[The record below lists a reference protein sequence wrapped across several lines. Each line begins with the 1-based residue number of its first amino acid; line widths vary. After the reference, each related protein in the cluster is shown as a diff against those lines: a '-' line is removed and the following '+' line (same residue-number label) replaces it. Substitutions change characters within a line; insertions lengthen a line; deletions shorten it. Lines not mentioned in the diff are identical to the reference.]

1 MKSKVKIFLSTGSL
15 FRTDIQEKKTRI
27 KHIQRCDH
35 MPKNIFIEDI
45 MVRDVACATLPGSRD
60 EVLKILKNKH
70 ISGVPVLK
78 DSKVVGIVTRTNL
91 LQNPEE
97 EQLALLMTRDP
108 ITIPPGSDLQTAAR
122 LLLKHGIRRLPVVD
136 DGKLVGLITVAD
148 LVGAIAD
155 MNIDIPIKD
164 YVEKEVVAIYSE
176 TPLPVVARIMELAAV
191 KAVPVLD
198 ANLELVGIISDRDII
213 AASIIE
219 DSVEMSD
226 MSSGLDDDAWT
237 WESMRDTMSIY
248 YSVSR
253 IKVPNLIGRD
263 VMIKEPI
270 TATYIS
276 SVSDCARKMKRNR
289 IDQIPII
296 NSNRKL
302 QGLLRDHDL
311 LKPLIEME

>member
-1 MKSKVKIFLSTGSL
+1 
-15 FRTDIQEKKTRI
+15 
-27 KHIQRCDH
+27 

-45 MVRDVACATLPGSRD
+45 MVRDVASATLPGSRD

-108 ITIPPGSDLQTAAR
+108 ITISPGSDLQTAAR

-136 DGKLVGLITVAD
+136 NGKLVGLVTVAD
-148 LVGAIAD
+148 VVGTIAD

-176 TPLPVVARIMELAAV
+176 TPLPVAARIMELAAV

-213 AASIIE
+213 AASVIE

-237 WESMRDTMSIY
+237 WESMRDTLSIY

-263 VMIKEPI
+263 IMIKEPI
-270 TATYIS
+270 TAT

>member
-1 MKSKVKIFLSTGSL
+1 MYKGV
-15 FRTDIQEKKTRI
+15 DY
-27 KHIQRCDH
+27 

-78 DSKVVGIVTRTNL
+78 DSRVVGIVTRTNL

-97 EQLALLMTRDP
+97 EQLALLMTRGA
-108 ITIPPGSDLQTAAR
+108 ITITPGADLQTAAR
-122 LLLKHGIRRLPVVD
+122 LLLEHGIRRLPVVN
-136 DGKLVGLITVAD
+136 DGKLVGLVTVAD
-148 LVGAIAD
+148 IVGAIAD

-164 YVEKEVVAIYSE
+164 YVEKQVVTIYSE
-176 TPLPVVARIMELAAV
+176 TPLPVAARIMELAGV
-191 KAVPVLD
+191 KAVPILD
-198 ANLELVGIISDRDII
+198 ASLELVGIISDRDVI
-213 AASIIE
+213 AASVIE

-253 IKVPNLIGRD
+253 IKVPDLLGSDI
-263 VMIKEPI
+263 MIKEPI
-270 TATYIS
+270 TATYIAS
-276 SVSDCARKMKRNR
+276 ISDCARKMKRNR
-289 IDQIPII
+289 IDQIPVI

-311 LKPLIEME
+311 LKPLIEIE

>member
-1 MKSKVKIFLSTGSL
+1 
-15 FRTDIQEKKTRI
+15 
-27 KHIQRCDH
+27 

-45 MVRDVACATLPGSRD
+45 MVRDVASATLPGSRD

-108 ITIPPGSDLQTAAR
+108 INISPGSDLQTAAR
-122 LLLKHGIRRLPVVD
+122 LLVEHGIRRLPVVD
-136 DGKLVGLITVAD
+136 NGKLVGLVTVAD
-148 LVGAIAD
+148 VIGTIAD

-176 TPLPVVARIMELAAV
+176 TPLPVVARIMELAGV

-198 ANLELVGIISDRDII
+198 ENLELVGIISDRDVI
-213 AASIIE
+213 AASVIE

-226 MSSGLDDDAWT
+226 MSAGLDDDAWT

-253 IKVPNLIGRD
+253 IKVPDLIGRD
-263 VMIKEPI
+263 VMIREPI

-302 QGLLRDHDL
+302 QGLLRDYDL
-311 LKPLIEME
+311 LKPLIDSE

>member
-1 MKSKVKIFLSTGSL
+1 
-15 FRTDIQEKKTRI
+15 
-27 KHIQRCDH
+27 
-35 MPKNIFIEDI
+35 MPKSIFIEDI
-45 MVRDVACATLPGSRD
+45 MVRDVAGVTLPGSRD

-97 EQLALLMTRDP
+97 EQLALLMTRNP
-108 ITIPPGSDLQTAAR
+108 ITISPGSDLQTAAR
-122 LLLKHGIRRLPVVD
+122 LLLENHIRRLPVVD
-136 DGKLVGLITVAD
+136 EGKLVGLVTVAD
-148 LVGAIAD
+148 VVGTIAD

-164 YVEKEVVAIYSE
+164 YVEKEVVAIYSQ
-176 TPLPVVARIMELAAV
+176 TPLPVVARIMELAGV

-198 ANLELVGIISDRDII
+198 SNLELVGIISDRDII
-213 AASIIE
+213 AASTIE
-219 DSVEMSD
+219 DSVEVSD
-226 MSSGLDDDAWT
+226 MSAGSDDDAWT

-253 IKVPNLIGRD
+253 IKVPNLIGND
-263 VMIKEPI
+263 IMIREPI
-270 TATYIS
+270 TATYIT
-276 SVSDCARKMKRNR
+276 SVSDCARKMKRSR
-289 IDQIPII
+289 IDQVPII

-311 LKPLIEME
+311 LKPLIDSE

>member
-1 MKSKVKIFLSTGSL
+1 
-15 FRTDIQEKKTRI
+15 
-27 KHIQRCDH
+27 
-35 MPKNIFIEDI
+35 MPKSIFIEDI
-45 MVRDVACATLPGSRD
+45 MVRDVASVTLPGSRD

-97 EQLALLMTRDP
+97 EQLALLMTRNP
-108 ITIPPGSDLQTAAR
+108 VTISPGSDLPTAAR
-122 LLLKHGIRRLPVVD
+122 LLLENRIRRLPVVD
-136 DGKLVGLITVAD
+136 EGKLVGLVTVAD
-148 LVGAIAD
+148 VVGTIAD

-164 YVEKEVVAIYSE
+164 YVEKEVVAIYSQ
-176 TPLPVVARIMELAAV
+176 TPLPVVARIMELAGV

-198 ANLELVGIISDRDII
+198 SNLELVGIISDRDVIS
-213 AASIIE
+213 ASTIE

-226 MSSGLDDDAWT
+226 MSAGSDDDAWT

-253 IKVPNLIGRD
+253 IKVPNLIGND
-263 VMIKEPI
+263 IMIREPI
-270 TATYIS
+270 TATYIT
-276 SVSDCARKMKRNR
+276 SVSDCARKMKRSR
-289 IDQIPII
+289 IDQVPII

-311 LKPLIEME
+311 LKPLIDSE

>member
-1 MKSKVKIFLSTGSL
+1 
-15 FRTDIQEKKTRI
+15 
-27 KHIQRCDH
+27 

-45 MVRDVACATLPGSRD
+45 MVRDVASATLPGSRD
-60 EVLKILKNKH
+60 EILKVLKNKH
-70 ISGVPVLK
+70 ISGVPVIK
-78 DSKVVGIVTRTNL
+78 ESKVVGIVTRTNL

-97 EQLALLMTRDP
+97 EQLALLMTRNP
-108 ITIPPGSDLQTAAR
+108 ITISPGSTIQAAAR
-122 LLLKHGIRRLPVVD
+122 LLIEHRIRRLPVVD
-136 DGKLVGLITVAD
+136 EGKLVGLVTVAD
-148 LVGAIAD
+148 VVATIAD

-164 YVEKEVVAIYSE
+164 YVEKDVVAIYNE
-176 TPLPVVARIMELAAV
+176 TPLPVVARIMELAGV

-198 ANLELVGIISDRDII
+198 ASLELVGIISDRDVIS
-213 AASIIE
+213 ASIIE

-226 MSSGLDDDAWT
+226 MSAGLDDDAWT

-253 IKVPNLIGRD
+253 IKVPNLIASD
-263 VMIKEPI
+263 IMISEPI

-289 IDQIPII
+289 IDQVPII

-311 LKPLIEME
+311 LKPLVEME

>member
-1 MKSKVKIFLSTGSL
+1 
-15 FRTDIQEKKTRI
+15 
-27 KHIQRCDH
+27 

-78 DSKVVGIVTRTNL
+78 DSRVVGIVTRTNL

-97 EQLALLMTRDP
+97 EQLALLMTRGA
-108 ITIPPGSDLQTAAR
+108 ITIAPGADLQTAAR
-122 LLLKHGIRRLPVVD
+122 LLLEHGIRRLPVVN
-136 DGKLVGLITVAD
+136 DGKLVGLVTVAD
-148 LVGAIAD
+148 VVGAIAD

-164 YVEKEVVAIYSE
+164 YVEKQVVTIYSE
-176 TPLPVVARIMELAAV
+176 TPLPVAARIMELAGV
-191 KAVPVLD
+191 KAVPILD
-198 ANLELVGIISDRDII
+198 ASLELVGIISDRDVI
-213 AASIIE
+213 AASVIE

-253 IKVPNLIGRD
+253 IKVPNLLGSDI
-263 VMIKEPI
+263 MIKEPI
-270 TATYIS
+270 TATYIA

-289 IDQIPII
+289 IDQIPVI

-311 LKPLIEME
+311 LKPLIEIE

>member
-1 MKSKVKIFLSTGSL
+1 
-15 FRTDIQEKKTRI
+15 
-27 KHIQRCDH
+27 

-45 MVRDVACATLPGSRD
+45 MVRDVASATLPGSRD

-78 DSKVVGIVTRTNL
+78 DSKLVGIVTRTNL
-91 LQNPEE
+91 LQKPEE

-108 ITIPPGSDLQTAAR
+108 ISISPGSDLQTAAR
-122 LLLKHGIRRLPVVD
+122 LLLENNIRRLPVVD
-136 DGKLVGLITVAD
+136 NGKLVGLVTVAD
-148 LVGAIAD
+148 VVGTIAD

-164 YVEKEVVAIYSE
+164 YVEEEVVAIYSE
-176 TPLPVVARIMELAAV
+176 TPLPVVARIMELSGV

-198 ANLELVGIISDRDII
+198 ANLELVGIISDRDVIS
-213 AASIIE
+213 ASIIE

-226 MSSGLDDDAWT
+226 MSAGQDDDAWT

-253 IKVPNLIGRD
+253 IKVPNMIASD
-263 VMIKEPI
+263 IMIKEPI
-270 TATYIS
+270 TATYIA

-302 QGLLRDHDL
+302 QGLLRDYDL
-311 LKPLIEME
+311 LKPLIDSQ

>member
-1 MKSKVKIFLSTGSL
+1 
-15 FRTDIQEKKTRI
+15 
-27 KHIQRCDH
+27 

-108 ITIPPGSDLQTAAR
+108 ITISPGSDLQTAAR
-122 LLLKHGIRRLPVVD
+122 LLIQHGIRRLPVVD
-136 DGKLVGLITVAD
+136 DGKLVGLVTVAD
-148 LVGAIAD
+148 VVGAIAD
-155 MNIDIPIKD
+155 MSIDTPIKD
-164 YVEKEVVAIYSE
+164 FVEKEVVAIYSE

-198 ANLELVGIISDRDII
+198 AALELIGIISDRDII
-213 AASIIE
+213 SASIIE

-226 MSSGLDDDAWT
+226 MSAGQDDDAWT

-253 IKVPNLIGRD
+253 IKVPNLIGSD
-263 VMIKEPI
+263 IMIREPI
-270 TATYIS
+270 TATYIAS
-276 SVSDCARKMKRNR
+276 ISDCARKMKRNR

-311 LKPLIEME
+311 LKPLIES

>member
-1 MKSKVKIFLSTGSL
+1 
-15 FRTDIQEKKTRI
+15 
-27 KHIQRCDH
+27 

-108 ITIPPGSDLQTAAR
+108 ITIPPGSNLQTAAR

-136 DGKLVGLITVAD
+136 DGKLVGLVTVAD

>member
-1 MKSKVKIFLSTGSL
+1 
-15 FRTDIQEKKTRI
+15 
-27 KHIQRCDH
+27 
-35 MPKNIFIEDI
+35 MPKSIFIEDI
-45 MVRDVACATLPGSRD
+45 MVRDVAGVTLPGSRD

-97 EQLALLMTRDP
+97 EQLALLMTRNP
-108 ITIPPGSDLQTAAR
+108 VTISPGSDLQTAAR
-122 LLLKHGIRRLPVVD
+122 LLLENHIRRLPVVD
-136 DGKLVGLITVAD
+136 EGKLVGLVTVAD
-148 LVGAIAD
+148 VVGTIAD

-164 YVEKEVVAIYSE
+164 YVEKEVVAIYSQ
-176 TPLPVVARIMELAAV
+176 TPLPVVARIMELAGV

-198 ANLELVGIISDRDII
+198 SNLELVGIISDRDVIS
-213 AASIIE
+213 ASTIE

-226 MSSGLDDDAWT
+226 MSAGSDDDAWT

-253 IKVPNLIGRD
+253 IKVPNLIGSD
-263 VMIKEPI
+263 IMIREPI
-270 TATYIS
+270 TATYIT
-276 SVSDCARKMKRNR
+276 SVSDCARKMKRSR
-289 IDQIPII
+289 IDQVPII

-311 LKPLIEME
+311 LKPLIDTE

>member
-1 MKSKVKIFLSTGSL
+1 
-15 FRTDIQEKKTRI
+15 
-27 KHIQRCDH
+27 

-45 MVRDVACATLPGSRD
+45 MVRDVASSTLPGSRD
-60 EVLKILKNKH
+60 EILKVLKNKH
-70 ISGVPVLK
+70 ISGVPVIK

-97 EQLALLMTRDP
+97 EQLALLMTRNP
-108 ITIPPGSDLQTAAR
+108 ITISPESALKTAAH
-122 LLLKHGIRRLPVVD
+122 LLLEHRIRRLPVVD
-136 DGKLVGLITVAD
+136 EGKLVGLVTVAD
-148 LVGAIAD
+148 VVATIAD

-164 YVEKEVVAIYSE
+164 YVEKNVVAIYNE
-176 TPLPVVARIMELAAV
+176 TPLPVVARIMELAGV

-198 ANLELVGIISDRDII
+198 ANLELVGIISDRDVIS
-213 AASIIE
+213 ASIIE

-226 MSSGLDDDAWT
+226 MSAGLDDDAWT

-253 IKVPNLIGRD
+253 IKVPN
-263 VMIKEPI
+263 MIASDIMISEPI
-270 TATYIS
+270 TATYIA

-311 LKPLIEME
+311 LKPLVEME

>member
-1 MKSKVKIFLSTGSL
+1 
-15 FRTDIQEKKTRI
+15 
-27 KHIQRCDH
+27 

-78 DSKVVGIVTRTNL
+78 DSRVVGIVTRTNL

-97 EQLALLMTRDP
+97 EQLALLMTRGA
-108 ITIPPGSDLQTAAR
+108 ITITPEADLQTAAR
-122 LLLKHGIRRLPVVD
+122 LLLEHGIRRLPVVN
-136 DGKLVGLITVAD
+136 DGKLVGLVTVAD
-148 LVGAIAD
+148 VVGAIAD

-164 YVEKEVVAIYSE
+164 YVEKQVVTIYSE
-176 TPLPVVARIMELAAV
+176 TPLPVAARIMELAGV
-191 KAVPVLD
+191 KAVPILD
-198 ANLELVGIISDRDII
+198 ASLELVGIISDRDVI
-213 AASIIE
+213 AASVIE

-253 IKVPNLIGRD
+253 IKVPNLLGSDI
-263 VMIKEPI
+263 MIKEPI
-270 TATYIS
+270 TATYIA

-289 IDQIPII
+289 IDQIPVI

-311 LKPLIEME
+311 LKPLIEIE

>member
-1 MKSKVKIFLSTGSL
+1 
-15 FRTDIQEKKTRI
+15 
-27 KHIQRCDH
+27 

-91 LQNPEE
+91 LQKPEE

-108 ITIPPGSDLQTAAR
+108 ITISPGSDLQTAAR
-122 LLLKHGIRRLPVVD
+122 LLLENEIRRLPVVD
-136 DGKLVGLITVAD
+136 NGKLVGLVTVAD
-148 LVGAIAD
+148 VVGTIAD

-164 YVEKEVVAIYSE
+164 YVEEEVVAIYSE
-176 TPLPVVARIMELAAV
+176 TPLPVVARIMELAGV

-198 ANLELVGIISDRDII
+198 ANLELVGIISDRDVI
-213 AASIIE
+213 AASVIE

-226 MSSGLDDDAWT
+226 MSAGLDDDAWT

-253 IKVPNLIGRD
+253 IKVPNMIGSD
-263 VMIKEPI
+263 IMIKEPI
-270 TATYIS
+270 TATYIA

-302 QGLLRDHDL
+302 QSLLRDYDL
-311 LKPLIEME
+311 LKPLIDSQ

>member
-1 MKSKVKIFLSTGSL
+1 
-15 FRTDIQEKKTRI
+15 
-27 KHIQRCDH
+27 
-35 MPKNIFIEDI
+35 
-45 MVRDVACATLPGSRD
+45 
-60 EVLKILKNKH
+60 
-70 ISGVPVLK
+70 
-78 DSKVVGIVTRTNL
+78 VTRTNL

-97 EQLALLMTRDP
+97 EQLALLMTRNP
-108 ITIPPGSDLQTAAR
+108 MTISSGSSIQAAAH
-122 LLLKHGIRRLPVVD
+122 LLLEHRIRRLPVVD
-136 DGKLVGLITVAD
+136 EEKLVGLVTVAD
-148 LVGAIAD
+148 VVATIAD

-164 YVEKEVVAIYSE
+164 YVEKDVVAIYNE
-176 TPLPVVARIMELAAV
+176 TPLPVVARIMELAGV

-198 ANLELVGIISDRDII
+198 ANLELVGIISDRDVIS
-213 AASIIE
+213 ASIIE

-226 MSSGLDDDAWT
+226 MSAGLDDDAWT

-253 IKVPNLIGRD
+253 IKVPNLIASD
-263 VMIKEPI
+263 IMISEPI

-289 IDQIPII
+289 IDQVPII

-311 LKPLIEME
+311 LKPLVEME

>member
-1 MKSKVKIFLSTGSL
+1 LSGERCKAWNIFCRLLEKHKTEDSENTGVSY
-15 FRTDIQEKKTRI
+15 
-27 KHIQRCDH
+27 

-45 MVRDVACATLPGSRD
+45 MVRDVASATLPGSRD

-78 DSKVVGIVTRTNL
+78 DSKIVGIVTRTNL

-108 ITIPPGSDLQTAAR
+108 ITISPGSDLQTAAR
-122 LLLKHGIRRLPVVD
+122 LLLEHEIRRLPVVD
-136 DGKLVGLITVAD
+136 NGKLVGLVTVAD
-148 LVGAIAD
+148 VVGTIAD

-164 YVEKEVVAIYSE
+164 YVEKDVVTIYSE
-176 TPLPVVARIMELAAV
+176 TPLPVVARIMELAGV

-198 ANLELVGIISDRDII
+198 GNLELVGIISDRDVIS
-213 AASIIE
+213 ASIIE

-226 MSSGLDDDAWT
+226 MSAGLDDDAWT

-263 VMIKEPI
+263 IMIREPI

-289 IDQIPII
+289 IDQVPII

-302 QGLLRDHDL
+302 QGLLRDYDL
-311 LKPLIEME
+311 LKPLIDAE

>member
-1 MKSKVKIFLSTGSL
+1 
-15 FRTDIQEKKTRI
+15 
-27 KHIQRCDH
+27 
-35 MPKNIFIEDI
+35 MPKSIFIEDI
-45 MVRDVACATLPGSRD
+45 MVRDVASVTLPGSRD

-97 EQLALLMTRDP
+97 EQLALLMTRNP
-108 ITIPPGSDLQTAAR
+108 ITISPGADLPTAAR
-122 LLLKHGIRRLPVVD
+122 LLLDNHIRRLPVVD
-136 DGKLVGLITVAD
+136 EGKLVGLVTVAD
-148 LVGAIAD
+148 VVGTIAD
-155 MNIDIPIKD
+155 MNIGIPVKD

-176 TPLPVVARIMELAAV
+176 TPLPVVARIMELASV

-198 ANLELVGIISDRDII
+198 SNLELVGIISDRDII
-213 AASIIE
+213 AASTIE
-219 DSVEMSD
+219 DSVEVSD
-226 MSSGLDDDAWT
+226 MSAGSDDDAWT

-253 IKVPNLIGRD
+253 IKVPKIIGSD
-263 VMIKEPI
+263 IMIREPI
-270 TATYIS
+270 TATYIT
-276 SVSDCARKMKRNR
+276 SVSDCARKMKRSR
-289 IDQIPII
+289 IDQVPII

-311 LKPLIEME
+311 LKPLIDSE

>member
-1 MKSKVKIFLSTGSL
+1 
-15 FRTDIQEKKTRI
+15 
-27 KHIQRCDH
+27 

-45 MVRDVACATLPGSRD
+45 MVRDVASATLPGSRD
-60 EVLKILKNKH
+60 EILKVLKNKH
-70 ISGVPVLK
+70 ISGVPVIK

-97 EQLALLMTRDP
+97 EQLALLMTRNP
-108 ITIPPGSDLQTAAR
+108 ITISPGSALQTAAR
-122 LLLKHGIRRLPVVD
+122 LLLEHRIRRLPVVD
-136 DGKLVGLITVAD
+136 EGKLVGLVTVAD
-148 LVGAIAD
+148 VVATIAD

-164 YVEKEVVAIYSE
+164 YVEKDVVAIYNE
-176 TPLPVVARIMELAAV
+176 TPLPVVARIMELAGV

-198 ANLELVGIISDRDII
+198 ANLELVGIISDRDVIS
-213 AASIIE
+213 ASIIE
-219 DSVEMSD
+219 DSVEMSN
-226 MSSGLDDDAWT
+226 MSAGLDDDAWT

-253 IKVPNLIGRD
+253 IKVPNMSASDI
-263 VMIKEPI
+263 MISEPI
-270 TATYIS
+270 TATYIA

-311 LKPLIEME
+311 LKPLVEME

>member
-1 MKSKVKIFLSTGSL
+1 
-15 FRTDIQEKKTRI
+15 
-27 KHIQRCDH
+27 

-78 DSKVVGIVTRTNL
+78 DSRVVGIVTRTNL

-97 EQLALLMTRDP
+97 EQLALLMTRGA
-108 ITIPPGSDLQTAAR
+108 ITITPGADLQTAAR
-122 LLLKHGIRRLPVVD
+122 LLLEHGIRRLPVVN
-136 DGKLVGLITVAD
+136 DGKLVGLVTVAD
-148 LVGAIAD
+148 IVGAIAD

-164 YVEKEVVAIYSE
+164 YVEKQVVTIYSE
-176 TPLPVVARIMELAAV
+176 TPLPVAARIMELAGV
-191 KAVPVLD
+191 KAVPILD
-198 ANLELVGIISDRDII
+198 ASLELVGIISDRDVI
-213 AASIIE
+213 AASVIE

-253 IKVPNLIGRD
+253 IKVPDLLGSDI
-263 VMIKEPI
+263 MIKEPI
-270 TATYIS
+270 TATYIAS
-276 SVSDCARKMKRNR
+276 ISDCARKMKRNR
-289 IDQIPII
+289 IDQIPVI

-311 LKPLIEME
+311 LKPLIEIE

>member
-1 MKSKVKIFLSTGSL
+1 
-15 FRTDIQEKKTRI
+15 
-27 KHIQRCDH
+27 

-45 MVRDVACATLPGSRD
+45 MVRDVASATLPGSRD
-60 EVLKILKNKH
+60 EILKVLKNKH
-70 ISGVPVLK
+70 ISGVPVIK

-97 EQLALLMTRDP
+97 EQLALLMTRNP
-108 ITIPPGSDLQTAAR
+108 ITISSGSALQTAAR
-122 LLLKHGIRRLPVVD
+122 LLLEHRIRRLPVVD
-136 DGKLVGLITVAD
+136 EDKLVGLVTVAD
-148 LVGAIAD
+148 VVATIAD

-164 YVEKEVVAIYSE
+164 YVEKDVVAIYNE
-176 TPLPVVARIMELAAV
+176 TPLPVVARIMELAGV

-198 ANLELVGIISDRDII
+198 ANLELVGIISDRDVIS
-213 AASIIE
+213 ASIIE

-226 MSSGLDDDAWT
+226 MSAGLDDDAWT

-253 IKVPNLIGRD
+253 IKVPN
-263 VMIKEPI
+263 MIASDIMISEPI
-270 TATYIS
+270 TATYIA

-311 LKPLIEME
+311 LKPLVEME

>member
-1 MKSKVKIFLSTGSL
+1 
-15 FRTDIQEKKTRI
+15 
-27 KHIQRCDH
+27 

-108 ITIPPGSDLQTAAR
+108 ITISPGSDLQTAAR

-136 DGKLVGLITVAD
+136 NGKLVGLVTVAD
-148 LVGAIAD
+148 VVGTIAD

-176 TPLPVVARIMELAAV
+176 TPLPVAARIMELAAV

-213 AASIIE
+213 AASVIE

-237 WESMRDTMSIY
+237 WESMRDTLSIY

-263 VMIKEPI
+263 IMIKEPI
-270 TATYIS
+270 TATYIA

>member
-1 MKSKVKIFLSTGSL
+1 
-15 FRTDIQEKKTRI
+15 
-27 KHIQRCDH
+27 
-35 MPKNIFIEDI
+35 MPKSIFIEDI
-45 MVRDVACATLPGSRD
+45 MVRDVAGVTLPGSRD

-97 EQLALLMTRDP
+97 EQLALLMTRNP
-108 ITIPPGSDLQTAAR
+108 ITISPGSDLPTAAR
-122 LLLKHGIRRLPVVD
+122 LLLENHIRRLPVVD
-136 DGKLVGLITVAD
+136 EGKLVGLVTVAD
-148 LVGAIAD
+148 VVGTIAD

-164 YVEKEVVAIYSE
+164 YVEKEVVAIYSQ
-176 TPLPVVARIMELAAV
+176 TPLPVVARIMELAGV

-198 ANLELVGIISDRDII
+198 SNLELVGIISDRDVI
-213 AASIIE
+213 AASTIE
-219 DSVEMSD
+219 DSVEVSD
-226 MSSGLDDDAWT
+226 MSAGSDDDAWT

-253 IKVPNLIGRD
+253 IKVPNLIGSD
-263 VMIKEPI
+263 VMIREPI
-270 TATYIS
+270 TATYIT
-276 SVSDCARKMKRNR
+276 SVSDCARKMKRSR
-289 IDQIPII
+289 IDQVPII

-311 LKPLIEME
+311 LKPLIDSE

>member
-1 MKSKVKIFLSTGSL
+1 
-15 FRTDIQEKKTRI
+15 
-27 KHIQRCDH
+27 
-35 MPKNIFIEDI
+35 MPKNILIEDI

-60 EVLKILKNKH
+60 EVLKILKNKQ

-78 DSKVVGIVTRTNL
+78 DSRVVGIVTRTNL

-108 ITIPPGSDLQTAAR
+108 LTISPSSDLQTAAR
-122 LLLKHGIRRLPVVD
+122 LLLEHRIRRLPVVE
-136 DGKLVGLITVAD
+136 DGRLVGLVTIAD
-148 LVGAIAD
+148 VVGAIAD
-155 MNIDIPIKD
+155 LNLETPIKD
-164 YVEKEVVAIYSE
+164 YVEEEVVAVYCE
-176 TPLPVVARIMELAAV
+176 TPLPVVARVMELASV

-198 ANLELVGIISDRDII
+198 ASLELVGIISDRDII

-226 MSSGLDDDAWT
+226 MSAGSDDDAWS

-253 IKVPNLIGRD
+253 IKVPSLLANDI
-263 VMIKEPI
+263 MIKDPI
-270 TATYIS
+270 TATYIT

-302 QGLLRDHDL
+302 QGLLRDRDL
-311 LKPLIEME
+311 LKPLMAEE

>member
-1 MKSKVKIFLSTGSL
+1 
-15 FRTDIQEKKTRI
+15 
-27 KHIQRCDH
+27 

-45 MVRDVACATLPGSRD
+45 MVRDVASATLPGSRD

-108 ITIPPGSDLQTAAR
+108 ITISPGSDLQTAAR
-122 LLLKHGIRRLPVVD
+122 LLIEHGIRRLPVVD
-136 DGKLVGLITVAD
+136 EGKLVGLVTVAD
-148 LVGAIAD
+148 VVGTIAD

-176 TPLPVVARIMELAAV
+176 TPLPVVARIMELASV

-198 ANLELVGIISDRDII
+198 ANLELIGIISDRDII
-213 AASIIE
+213 SASIIE
-219 DSVEMSD
+219 DSVEVSD
-226 MSSGLDDDAWT
+226 MSAGQDDDAWT

-253 IKVPNLIGRD
+253 IKVPNMIAND
-263 VMIKEPI
+263 VMIREPI
-270 TATYIS
+270 TATYIA

-302 QGLLRDHDL
+302 QGLLRDYDL
-311 LKPLIEME
+311 LKPLIDAE

>member
-1 MKSKVKIFLSTGSL
+1 M
-15 FRTDIQEKKTRI
+15 RTDIQEKKTRI
-27 KHIQRCDH
+27 KHIYKGVDH

-45 MVRDVACATLPGSRD
+45 MVRDVASATLPGSRD

-108 ITIPPGSDLQTAAR
+108 ITISPGSDLQTAAR

-136 DGKLVGLITVAD
+136 DGKLVGLVTVAD
-148 LVGAIAD
+148 VVGTIAD

-176 TPLPVVARIMELAAV
+176 TPLPVAARIMELAAV

-213 AASIIE
+213 AASVIE

-263 VMIKEPI
+263 IMIKEPI
-270 TATYIS
+270 TATYIA

>member
-1 MKSKVKIFLSTGSL
+1 
-15 FRTDIQEKKTRI
+15 
-27 KHIQRCDH
+27 

-45 MVRDVACATLPGSRD
+45 MVRDVASVTLPGSRD

-97 EQLALLMTRDP
+97 EQLALLMTRNP
-108 ITIPPGSDLQTAAR
+108 ITISPGSDLQIAAR
-122 LLLKHGIRRLPVVD
+122 LLLENKIRRLPVVD
-136 DGKLVGLITVAD
+136 EGKLVGLVTVAD
-148 LVGAIAD
+148 VVGTIAD
-155 MNIDIPIKD
+155 MNIDISVKD
-164 YVEKEVVAIYSE
+164 YVEKEVVTIFSE
-176 TPLPVVARIMELAAV
+176 TPLPVVARIMELAGV

-198 ANLELVGIISDRDII
+198 SNLELVGIISDRDII

-219 DSVEMSD
+219 DSVEVSD
-226 MSSGLDDDAWT
+226 MSAGSDDDAWT

-253 IKVPNLIGRD
+253 IKVPNLIGSD
-263 VMIKEPI
+263 IMIREPI
-270 TATYIS
+270 TATYIT
-276 SVSDCARKMKRNR
+276 SVSDCARKMKRSR
-289 IDQIPII
+289 IDQVPII

-302 QGLLRDHDL
+302 QGLLRDNDL
-311 LKPLIEME
+311 LKPLIDTE